1 MKRTI
6 VICDKCGRELLPG
19 EEVVRMDLDLCE
31 DCENDLINIVQLWVD
46 GEKFVVNE
54 EPVKPMSNFQ
64 INQEKR
70 RKAIEAKEKADE
82 LVFESCEKVLAEIN
96 GEKPKR
102 FKVDWDKAIS
112 MKQQGYKHSEIA
124 EAVGT
129 TLGTIDNAIYRE
141 LKKRGIKYGKN

>member
-31 DCENDLINIVQLWVD
+31 DCENDLINVVQLWVD

-102 FKVDWDKAIS
+102 FKVDWDKCLHETQRRRRGRECCTVDGCAV
-112 MKQQGYKHSEIA
+112 A
-124 EAVGT
+124 ENVW
-129 TLGTIDNAIYRE
+129 YRTCTWA
-141 LKKRGIKYGKN
+141 